1 MKVSTASIAIILATA
16 GVTGCGEDKGP
27 TGPGADLV
35 GTWIFEGTDLV
46 EVLAPRFL
54 EHAVEQGM
62 SRSEAEA
69 IVDEAFSNA
78 EEGFPSW
85 HSTLRFDGDGT
96 WKDDRGERGSWRIE
110 GGVLISTD
118 GHGLVELWEHILD
131 GDDLTLILT
140 KERLLSLSR
149 QVDDSDARKAA
160 YAFYSGLLADDDVLR
175 FFYKRKP

>member
-1 MKVSTASIAIILATA
+1 MKTLAASIILAAAGLTA
-16 GVTGCGEDKGP
+16 CGGDKGP
-27 TGPGADLV
+27 AGPGADLV

-54 EHAVEQGM
+54 EYAVEQGM
-62 SRSEAEA
+62 SPSDAEA
-69 IVDEAFSNA
+69 VVDEAFANA
-78 EEGFPSW
+78 EEGFQSW

-96 WKDDRGERGSWRIE
+96 WKDDRGEGGAWRIE

-118 GHGLVELWEHILD
+118 EHGLIERWEYILD

-140 KERLLSLSR
+140 KESLLSLSR

-160 YAFYSGLLADDDVLR
+160 YEFYSGLLADDDVLR